1 MRAQEVTRAARAE
14 IDAAH
19 AKYGNVRS
27 ALLVA
32 SLATWESE
40 LLVDGGLQACDIAH
54 VTAEELDDLEV
65 ISSHTQ
71 LCDLCDEG
79 SMKWSSG
86 ISSWLSSAFFV
97 FLCWLLQ
104 VNSWE
109 QEMAFFPQ
117 VPEPQLSSRH
127 TAGLCVHAH
136 VFVVILCSLVLTSF
150 QTGLGCVAQRHRRR
164 RAGRNWRPAGT
175 ARWTCPRHSAAAVLH
190 G

>member
-79 SMKWSSG
+79 SMK
-86 ISSWLSSAFFV
+86 
-97 FLCWLLQ
+97 
-104 VNSWE
+104 
-109 QEMAFFPQ
+109 
-117 VPEPQLSSRH
+117 
-127 TAGLCVHAH
+127 
-136 VFVVILCSLVLTSF
+136 
-150 QTGLGCVAQRHRRR
+150 
-164 RAGRNWRPAGT
+164 
-175 ARWTCPRHSAAAVLH
+175 
-190 G
+190 